1 MKKITITKLQEALAY
16 VNGLHD
22 RLASIASDLG
32 MEGKPDDKLK
42 LADDYRSLV
51 AEYEKLSADA
61 SPLLFGRARKPA
73 KDKPAAAPKV
83 AKAPRKPRAAKPK
96 ASEDDNITEAFVEL
110 VGDKLTKT
118 PQKESALAKAL
129 DATPKAVLAAL
140 MQLGTGDKP
149 RAKRVRKGL
158 WTKA

>member
-1 MKKITITKLQEALAY
+1 MKKITVEKLRTALQRIEKLGDELTSLRA
-16 VNGLHD
+16 
-22 RLASIASDLG
+22 DLG
-32 MEGKPDDKLK
+32 AAGDFKDKLK
-42 LADDYRSLV
+42 LADDLRAKD
-51 AEYEKLSADA
+51 AELSKLLLDA
-61 SPLLFGRARKPA
+61 SPLLFGRTRTPA
-73 KDKPAAAPKV
+73 KDKPAAAPKA
-83 AKAPRKPRAAKPK
+83 AKAARKPRAAKPK
-96 ASEDDNITEAFVEL
+96 ASEDANITEAFVEL